1 MTTFRS
7 YVLSPIWKVFFG
19 VFSIVV
25 LLLISPILAFMT
37 LYLFYGDTEYLE
49 YINSDLNLLDNDD
62 LEEGD
67 HN

>member
-1 MTTFRS
+1 MFRS
-7 YVLSPIWKVFFG
+7 YILSPIWKVFFG

-25 LLLISPILAFMT
+25 LLLISPVLAFMT

-49 YINSDLNLLDNDD
+49 YLNPDLTLDLDKDD

-67 HN
+67 HD